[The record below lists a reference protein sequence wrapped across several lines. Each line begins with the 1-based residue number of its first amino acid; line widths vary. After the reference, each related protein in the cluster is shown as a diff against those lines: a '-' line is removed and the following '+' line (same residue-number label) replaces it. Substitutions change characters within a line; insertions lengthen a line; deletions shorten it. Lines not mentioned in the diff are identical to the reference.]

1 MKFRNLA
8 LVAAAAA
15 TVGFAAIPSPS
26 VAAEIYF
33 NVAPPPPRVEVIP
46 APRAGWVWAPG
57 YWDLRGH
64 RHHWVGG
71 HWVRVRHGYRFVEPR
86 WYEREGRWYLERP
99 RWSRGA

>member
-15 TVGFAAIPSPS
+15 TVGFAATPSPS